1 MKWLDELRQTDMH
14 VQLITRGWLQTL
26 GNYHFYWEGEGARV
40 EFEKKIGRTVV
51 LSEKN
56 RQITIYV
63 KQNPKKKK
71 KKINKAVPNRLKIK
85 RQNLFHP
92 SSPTPP

>member
-56 RQITIYV
+56 RQDYNLCKT
-63 KQNPKKKK
+63 KSKKKK
-71 KKINKAVPNRLKIK
+71 KRK
-85 RQNLFHP
+85 
-92 SSPTPP
+92 